1 MILFLLNDLE
11 VHAYDDHVCK
21 VDETT
26 MYAQKLV
33 DNKVPDEM
41 HLFQKGEQGFGLG
54 RAEDGTN

>member
-1 MILFLLNDLE
+1 LILFLLNDLE
-11 VHAYDDHVCK
+11 VHSYDDHVFR

-41 HLFQKGEQGFGLG
+41 HLFQKGEQGFGSG